1 MPTVTPKD
9 ILVTGTEASQ
19 NDATA
24 AEAARRIL
32 VHLKRGNVALDR
44 LRTSL
49 ERDEARTQPAR

>member
-1 MPTVTPKD
+1 MPTVTHKD